1 MERKFQANTPARSET
16 QGNQMNTG
24 LLPPLLSTDSLVT
37 KRTIPVPTHS
47 SPAQSIPPKLSDTP
61 AARLTVRKPLVY
73 FKTKEVL
80 VFDLTHLTWR
90 SYPLLSHSFLCR
102 EAVRLG
108 WGETIL
114 LWDQSL
120 SC

>member
-1 MERKFQANTPARSET
+1 MERKFQANTPARSEA
-16 QGNQMNTG
+16 QGNQMNET
-24 LLPPLLSTDSLVT
+24 PPSTSVHDSLVT
-37 KRTIPVPTHS
+37 KRTIPVPIHS
-47 SPAQSIPPKLSDTP
+47 SPAQSTPPNFSDTP
-61 AARLTVRKPLVY
+61 AARLTARKPLVY
-73 FKTKEVL
+73 LKTKEVL
-80 VFDLTHLTWR
+80 VFDFPHLTWR